1 MKCWGMLISMII
13 LLVDIQLN
21 EQKPTDQLVLMTYFK
36 LVIELTD
43 KFMYQVIVF
52 VLKFGKP
59 ISDVAAIKIITK
71 INLQIKILI
80 LKLNIN

>member
-1 MKCWGMLISMII
+1 MII

-36 LVIELTD
+36 LIIELTD
-43 KFMYQVIVF
+43 EFMNQIIVF
-52 VLKFGKP
+52 ILKFGKP
-59 ISDVAAIKIITK
+59 ISDVAAIKIIKK
-71 INLQIKILI
+71 INLQTKILI

>member
-1 MKCWGMLISMII
+1 MII

-43 KFMYQVIVF
+43 KFMYQIIVF
-52 VLKFGKP
+52 VLKFSKP
-59 ISDVAAIKIITK
+59 ISDVAAIKIIKK
-71 INLQIKILI
+71 INLQTKILI